1 MLRHYTVSDGKL
13 VLAVKESRDGGYV
26 VSSPL
31 DPELFTEG
39 ETLDEAVENAHEVA
53 SLLAAHR
60 RDMAKTVFK
69 QRGSRDRYLFIVR
82 IASESSMLSPE
93 LLQN

>member
-1 MLRHYTVSDGKL
+1 MSRQYTVSDGKL
-13 VLAVKESRDGGYV
+13 VLTVKESKDGGYV

-39 ETLDEAVENAHEVA
+39 ETLDEAVENAREVA

-60 RDMAKTVFK
+60 RDMAKKISKHRARAMVGGK
-69 QRGSRDRYLFIVR
+69 
-82 IASESSMLSPE
+82 
-93 LLQN
+93 

>member
-1 MLRHYTVSDGKL
+1 MPKQYTVSDGKL
-13 VLAVKESRDGGYV
+13 VLTVKESKDGGYV

-39 ETLDEAVENAHEVA
+39 ETLDEAVENAREVA

-60 RDMAKTVFK
+60 RDIAKKILKKRNQLVAPGK
-69 QRGSRDRYLFIVR
+69 
-82 IASESSMLSPE
+82 
-93 LLQN
+93 